1 MPARTSSFY
10 FKGKQA
16 TLAEIGKAL
25 NVSHVLEGSVRKSG
39 NELRIATELVNVA
52 DDSRVW
58 SETYDRKL
66 DDVFK
71 VQDDIAGSV
80 VAALKVSMLG
90 DAAPRAAPTENSDA
104 YLLYLKARE
113 AMRGD
118 DGVDFD
124 KVRSELQGAIKLD
137 PQFAQAWS
145 LLGTLRINGFVGA
158 GYGPYSVARP
168 AAFEALQRALS
179 IDPSLVRAR
188 VELSR
193 LYYMM
198 DWDIPA
204 AHRELDRAVA
214 LQPDETDA
222 LWLTGYIADSEG
234 RFDEAIA
241 QHTKARDLDPLFVD
255 NYRQLGNA
263 FYRSGRLDESAAVL
277 TDAIRRFPNART
289 VHYRLGLVRLAQ
301 HRAEEAL
308 AEFRLEPD
316 RDFAALG
323 PPLALDALGRKAE
336 ADRAL
341 AQAVALKGL
350 PDSAAY
356 QVALVYAARGDTDQA
371 FSWLERA
378 LKQRDAG
385 MHWMKFD
392 PLLKRLSGDPRF
404 KALLAQMHQA

>member
-1 MPARTSSFY
+1 
-10 FKGKQA
+10 
-16 TLAEIGKAL
+16 
-25 NVSHVLEGSVRKSG
+25 
-39 NELRIATELVNVA
+39 
-52 DDSRVW
+52 
-58 SETYDRKL
+58 
-66 DDVFK
+66 
-71 VQDDIAGSV
+71 
-80 VAALKVSMLG
+80 
-90 DAAPRAAPTENSDA
+90 
-104 YLLYLKARE
+104 
-113 AMRGD
+113 MRGD
-118 DGVDFD
+118 SAIQFD
-124 KVRSELQGAIKLD
+124 QVGSELQGAIKLD

-179 IDPSLVRAR
+179 IDPNLVHAR
-188 VELSR
+188 VELAR

-214 LQPDETDA
+214 LQPDEPNA
-222 LWLTGYIADSEG
+222 MWLTGYIADSEG
-234 RFDEAIA
+234 RFEEAIA
-241 QHTKARDLDPLFVD
+241 QHKKARDLDPLFVD

-263 FYRSGRLDESAAVL
+263 YYRAGRLDESAAVL

-289 VHYRLGLVRLAQ
+289 VHYRLGLTRLAQ
-301 HRAEEAL
+301 HQPDAAL
-308 AEFRLEPD
+308 AQFRLEQD

-323 PPLALDALGRKAE
+323 PPLALDALSRKAE
-336 ADRAL
+336 ADQAL
-341 AQAVALKGL
+341 SQALTLKGL

-371 FSWLERA
+371 FHWLERA
-378 LKQRDAG
+378 MKQRDAG

-404 KALLAQMHQA
+404 KALLAQMHQS